1 MTETAGI
8 EGFDLTH
15 EPWVLAIDLD
25 GAETERTLLDALT
38 NAGQLRGLSGE
49 VPTQVF
55 ALSRLLLAILHRAI
69 GGPQD
74 SRAWADLWEQGQFPS
89 DAIAQYL
96 ERWRDRFDLFH
107 SQQPFMQVAG
117 LRTAKNEV
125 FGLER
130 LIADVPNGEPFLTTR
145 QRRGVQRIPASEAA
159 RWLVHAHAFDPSG
172 IKSGAVGDDRVKG
185 GKGYPIG
192 LGWSGNLGGV
202 LVQGRTLFET
212 LMLNLIAF
220 DHGDTAADDR
230 AADLP
235 VWERPQLSAS
245 VESVK
250 RQVRGPVDLFTWPSR
265 RVRLV
270 GDREAVTGVLICN
283 GDPLT
288 PQNRFMDEPMTA
300 WRRSKP
306 QEQKLGTIPVY
317 MPREHIP
324 ERYFWRG
331 LSALLSPRTAAA
343 TGADAAS
350 SLPPSTFTWIA
361 RLRNDGVL
369 EADYVI
375 RPRAI
380 GIAYGSNNSVI
391 DEIIDDELSMSIALL
406 DHQRSGLRAEAEVA
420 VAAAEAG
427 ARALGQLAGDLAQ
440 ASGGEPD
447 GAQSRA
453 QELGYAQLDGP
464 FRAWLAKLGPT
475 TPSHS
480 AQKAWQGTAWRLLAE
495 LGSELVAETSP
506 AAWIGREVRKRDVN
520 APLSDIR
527 FRAALR
533 RALPVAFTD
542 EGVSA

>member
-1 MTETAGI
+1 
-8 EGFDLTH
+8 
-15 EPWVLAIDLD
+15 V
-25 GAETERTLLDALT
+25 
-38 NAGQLRGLSGE
+38 
-49 VPTQVF
+49 
-55 ALSRLLLAILHRAI
+55 LHRAL

-74 SRAWADLWEQGQFPS
+74 SRAWAEIWDQGEFPR
-89 DAIAQYL
+89 DAIARYL
-96 ERWRDRFDLFH
+96 ERWNERFDLFH
-107 SQQPFMQVAG
+107 PRHPFLQVAG

-159 RWLVHAHAFDPSG
+159 RWLVHAQAFDPSG
-172 IKSGAVGDDRVKG
+172 IKSGAIGDDRVKG

-192 LGWSGNLGGV
+192 LSWSGNLGGV
-202 LVQGRTLFET
+202 LVQGRTLFDT

-220 DHGDTAADDR
+220 DHGDVSADER

-235 VWERPQLSAS
+235 VWERPQLTAS
-245 VESVK
+245 VESAS

-270 GDREAVTGVLICN
+270 GDRQAVTGVLICN

-288 PQNRFMDEPMTA
+288 PQNRFTDEPMTA

-306 QEQKLGTIPVY
+306 QEQKLGTVPVY

-331 LSALLSPRTAAA
+331 LSALLSPRMVAAR
-343 TGADAAS
+343 GVDAAS
-350 SLPPSTFTWIA
+350 SLPPSTLNWIA
-361 RLRNDGVL
+361 RLRTDGVL

-391 DEIIDDELSMSIALL
+391 DEIIDDELSMFIALL
-406 DHQRSGLRAEAEVA
+406 DERRPGLRAEAEVA
-420 VAAAEAG
+420 VGAAEAG
-427 ARALGQLAGDLAQ
+427 ARALGQLAGNLAQ

-453 QELGYAQLDGP
+453 QELGYAQLDRP
-464 FRAWLAKLGPT
+464 FRTWLAKLGPT

-480 AQKAWQGTAWRLLAE
+480 AQKDWQETAWRLLTE
-495 LGSELVAETSP
+495 LGAELVAETSP
-506 AAWIGREVRKRDVN
+506 AAWIGREVRNRQVN
-520 APLSDIR
+520 APLSDIW

-533 RALPVAFTD
+533 KVLPVAFTD
-542 EGVSA
+542 EGVTA